1 MIISAN
7 KCLRLTVFIRALKK
21 KIWKKISAS
30 YTHCSSHSFTPPA
43 PVDVTFP
50 DSSCPLT
57 CRLPAEWVESL
68 WPHRSSIPT
77 IPLFRLSDQSHY
89 LLCNWIL
96 MPPLHC
102 FLHWWTA
109 DVTSLRLP
117 PLRLLFGRMKEHLG
131 GGGADVEIIVILD
144 ISAFRIGSVWPP
156 TLEILMAKS
165 KY

>member
-1 MIISAN
+1 MFAFNSIDSG
-7 KCLRLTVFIRALKK
+7 LKK
-21 KIWKKISAS
+21 KQKKKQRR
-30 YTHCSSHSFTPPA
+30 YTHCSSHSFIPPA
-43 PVDVTFP
+43 PVDMTFP

-57 CRLPAEWVESL
+57 CCLPAEWVESL

-89 LLCNWIL
+89 SLCNWIL

-117 PLRLLFGRMKEHLG
+117 PLRLLFGRMKEHFG
-131 GGGADVEIIVILD
+131 WEGRGCWDHCHFRHFSFSHRKCVTTNTGEINGRVQIL
-144 ISAFRIGSVWPP
+144 R
-156 TLEILMAKS
+156 E
-165 KY
+165 